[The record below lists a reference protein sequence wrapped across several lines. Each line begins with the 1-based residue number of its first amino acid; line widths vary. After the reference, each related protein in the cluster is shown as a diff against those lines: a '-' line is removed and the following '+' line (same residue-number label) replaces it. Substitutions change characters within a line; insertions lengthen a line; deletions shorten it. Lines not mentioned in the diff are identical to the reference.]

1 VIDLHS
7 HVLPGLD
14 DGART
19 LEESV
24 EILALAAREGVTAVA
39 ATPHV
44 RHDFPTRPEQ
54 MEEAVAMIRGE
65 LGAHGIELRLLPGGE
80 LDYEELVAR
89 TPEELRRFA
98 LAGNPRYLLVEF
110 PYVGWPLQLPAA
122 VDQLLASGI
131 VPVLAHPERNSA
143 VGERPTLLAPMVEA
157 GALVQV
163 TASSATGAFGKRVRR
178 IAQELLDAGLVHLIA
193 SDVHAPQLGRAGLAA
208 AAASISDPSLSRW
221 LVQEVPAAIVNDT
234 PVPPRPFSSRKAR
247 GGLLRHLAR

>member
-19 LEESV
+19 LDESA

-54 MEEAVAMIRGE
+54 MEEAVATVRDE
-65 LGAHGIELRLLPGGE
+65 LGARGIELTLLPGGE
-80 LDYEELVAR
+80 LDYEELTVR
-89 TPEELRRFA
+89 KPEELRRFA

-110 PYVGWPLQLPAA
+110 PYVGWSLQLPAE
-122 VDQLLASGI
+122 VEKLLAAGV

-143 VGERPTLLAPMVEA
+143 VSERPTALAPMVEA

-163 TASSATGAFGKRVRR
+163 TASSVTGAFGKRVRR
-178 IAQELLDAGLVHLIA
+178 VTQELLDAGLVHLIA

-208 AAASISDPSLSRW
+208 AAASVSDPALSRW
-221 LVQEVPAAIVNDT
+221 LVEEVPAAIVSDT
-234 PVPPRPFSSRKAR
+234 PVPPRPFSAR
-247 GGLLRHLAR
+247 RARRGVLRRR